1 MRKVQMTK
9 QQTVRPNE
17 KMFGLTVKQIIGI
30 AIGGVI
36 VTATLVILLFVLKL
50 PTELVMT
57 LVFLE
62 VVATALISIVRV
74 NGMSLVKHFI
84 VCMKGPINRPY
95 QSKGAKHYEENDE

>member
-95 QSKGAKHYEENDE
+95 QRKGAKYYEENDE

>member
-36 VTATLVILLFVLKL
+36 VTATLVI
-50 PTELVMT
+50 EQ
-57 LVFLE
+57 
-62 VVATALISIVRV
+62 
-74 NGMSLVKHFI
+74 KHR
-84 VCMKGPINRPY
+84 KN
-95 QSKGAKHYEENDE
+95 